1 MIFKAAMSQTAF
13 MLKKRESLCV
23 FYVLFFMVLH
33 NFIGNVLYFQGLD
46 ILVMKQPMQLL
57 LLSHLRTNL
66 NSSNTLMLIQLYPI
80 LVVIPAGFSLAREY
94 QRGTRVFLVSR
105 LGNSVYQISKYLA
118 VFFTTMI
125 IFTVPFL
132 LEILLNCV
140 SFPLSAMGDLLYS
153 SRSTES
159 AYIEGINHYFMKE
172 AYLYSPY
179 LYAVLGTLFWGA
191 GAGLLSVF
199 TAALSSLIRVKY
211 NVFLFL
217 PVFALLN
224 LPLLLGHGI
233 PRGMPSIKWYDYML
247 LFNDEV
253 KSMGFLTNVIIVLV
267 LFAAGTVWINR
278 RKDCL

>member
-80 LVVIPAGFSLAREY
+80 LVVIPASFSLAREY

-153 SRSTES
+153 SRTTES

-172 AYLYSPY
+172 VYLYSPY

-191 GAGLLSVF
+191 GAGLLGVF

-253 KSMGFLTNVIIVLV
+253 KSMGFLANVIIVLV

>member
-46 ILVMKQPMQLL
+46 ILVMEQPMQLL

-66 NSSNTLMLIQLYPI
+66 NSSNTLMLIQMYPI

-153 SRSTES
+153 SRTTES

-172 AYLYSPY
+172 VYLYSPY

-191 GAGLLSVF
+191 VSGLLGVF
-199 TAALSSLIRVKY
+199 TAAVSSLIRVKY

-247 LFNDEV
+247 IFNDEV
-253 KSMGFLTNVIIVLV
+253 KSMGFLANVIIVLA
-267 LFAAGTVWINR
+267 LFVAATVWAGR
-278 RKDCL
+278 RKDGL

>member
-1 MIFKAAMSQTAF
+1 MIFKATISQTVF

-23 FYVLFFMVLH
+23 FYVLFFMVMN
-33 NFIGNVLYFQGLD
+33 NFIGNVLYFQGRD
-46 ILVMKQPMQLL
+46 ILAMCQPMKLL
-57 LLSHLRTNL
+57 LLSYHRTYL
-66 NSSNTLMLIQLYPI
+66 NGTNTLLLIQLYPI

-105 LGNSVYQISKYLA
+105 LGNFSYQISKYLS

-140 SFPLSAMGDLLYS
+140 SFPLSATGDLAYGS
-153 SRSTES
+153 IYDS
-159 AYIEGINHYFMKE
+159 AYIMRVNHYFMKHI
-172 AYLYSPY
+172 YLYSPY
-179 LYAVLGTLFWGA
+179 LYAVLGTLFWGVVS
-191 GAGLLSVF
+191 GLFGVF
-199 TAALSSLIRVKY
+199 TAAVSSLIRVKY

-217 PVFALLN
+217 PIFVLLN
-224 LPLLLGHGI
+224 LPLILAHRI

-247 LFNDEV
+247 FFNDEL
-253 KSMGFLTNVIIVLV
+253 KSMSLLLAGISVLV
-267 LFAAGTVWINR
+267 LFVAGTVWVNR

>member
-1 MIFKAAMSQTAF
+1 MIFKATISQTVF

-23 FYVLFFMVLH
+23 FYVLFFMVMN
-33 NFIGNVLYFQGLD
+33 NFIGNVLYFQGRD
-46 ILVMKQPMQLL
+46 ILAMCQPMKLL
-57 LLSHLRTNL
+57 LLSYHRTYL
-66 NSSNTLMLIQLYPI
+66 NGTNTLLLIQLYPI

-105 LGNSVYQISKYLA
+105 LGNFSYQISKYLS

-140 SFPLSAMGDLLYS
+140 SFPLSATGDLAYGS
-153 SRSTES
+153 IYDS
-159 AYIEGINHYFMKE
+159 AYITRVNHYFMKHIC
-172 AYLYSPY
+172 LYSPY
-179 LYAVLGTLFWGA
+179 LYAVLGTLFWGVVS
-191 GAGLLSVF
+191 GLFGVL
-199 TAALSSLIRVKY
+199 TAAVSSLIRVKY

-217 PVFALLN
+217 PVFVLLN
-224 LPLLLGHGI
+224 LPLILAHRI

-247 LFNDEV
+247 FFNDEL
-253 KSMGFLTNVIIVLV
+253 KSMSLLLAGISVLV
-267 LFAAGTVWINR
+267 LFVAGTVWVNR